1 MYQAVTRDIEV
12 IVAPRY
18 LAERSSPDN
27 GYFFWA
33 YSIEINNRGTDT
45 VQLKTRH
52 WKITD
57 ANGRLQEV
65 RGAGVARLSLGIVA
79 GEPLYVL
86 RLEPETNR
94 VVVGPESG
102 LYQDK
107 LWASRVNYTLGNP
120 PTGQVAVSVKIRY
133 KSAETGATLHPHP
146 EGALVCFDQ
155 PQRAIT
161 PGQAVVFY
169 LGDVLL
175 GGGIIEGAIPPEMD
189 QAAASLLGGE
199 D

>member
-1 MYQAVTRDIEV
+1 MGDYKAFLRERITPTTGEV
-12 IVAPRY
+12 V
-18 LAERSSPDN
+18 
-27 GYFFWA
+27 
-33 YSIEINNRGTDT
+33 DT
-45 VQLKTRH
+45 VGCVLGQHPGIEFFTVGQR
-52 WKITD
+52 
-57 ANGRLQEV
+57 
-65 RGAGVARLSLGIVA
+65 RGLGIVA

-107 LWASRVNYTLGNP
+107 LWASRVNYTLGKP
-120 PTGQVAVSVKIRY
+120 PVGQVAVSVKIRY
-133 KSAETGATLHPHP
+133 KSAETGATLHPHR

-169 LGDVLL
+169 QGDVLL
-175 GGGIIEGAIPPEMD
+175 GGGVIEGAIPPEMD
-189 QAAASLLGGE
+189 QAAASPLGGE